1 VTGGV
6 LWVGGVTTAG
16 YLFGNMPWVKSNLEK
31 IIWGAIMLPG
41 LLVLLGAWRARR
53 KSRLNAPAA

>member
-1 VTGGV
+1 
-6 LWVGGVTTAG
+6 VTTAG